1 MKTIHKLFL
10 IATIALGLGLVAC
23 SDSDIDSSAVD
34 QSKGNTHV
42 SVTLKMSSSTNT
54 RAAGDNLPED
64 YNYLK
69 DWAGKDK
76 IEKITVYL
84 VDGSSVNSSIFSVA
98 STGAD
103 YDMTTDATG
112 DVYLK
117 PNTSAAIKTTAG
129 VKTVYVVVN
138 ENAVVRNW
146 LNKTPVHEFEQ
157 AFDNLPLVLDNSG
170 TSTSVSTSAS
180 ELAVMGTAD
189 ETIVMTSVKP
199 FELDV
204 KANKSEANTIE
215 DGENRA
221 SVNVERAVARAMV
234 TIKDVPADG
243 YSIPDPN
250 NGASS
255 LGKLENIT
263 WVLAQGENSLF
274 VRRKEDGANS
284 VQWETPEYGWVPTN
298 PDFYNQGTTNQ
309 KYDYSGLFEE
319 KSNGF
324 GGTSV
329 PTYADYASNKNADP
343 IELETRWLDGK
354 FVLATTHEYQAAPV
368 NAENYTG
375 GYRKGNTAYV
385 LIRAKFTPADNAW
398 ADTGDKAADGT
409 FYVGEN
415 GKFYTSSQAA
425 YDDTN
430 SIIMTKYDAGKVLY
444 YAWLNPDDVPAWY
457 NSPVLRNNIYH
468 IHITGFKNL
477 GTNWNPLYPEDPTDP
492 EYDPNNPNNP
502 DPKPTPE
509 EVIDPDDPENPIDPE
524 DPENPIDPEDPLT
537 TSETWMSVD
546 VTILPWKV
554 HSYGVDLGI

>member
-1 MKTIHKLFL
+1 MKRIHKLFL
-10 IATIALGLGLVAC
+10 IATIALGLGFVAC
-23 SDSDIDSSAVD
+23 NDSEVVSQGDND
-34 QSKGNTHV
+34 SKGNTHV
-42 SVTLKMSSSTNT
+42 SVTLKMSSSAST
-54 RAAGDNLPED
+54 RAAGDNLPKD

-84 VDGSSVNSSIFSVA
+84 VDGSSVSSTIFSVA

-103 YDMTTDATG
+103 YDIDSDAAG
-112 DVYLK
+112 DIYLK
-117 PNTSAAIKTTAG
+117 PNLSAAIKTTAG
-129 VKTVYVVVN
+129 EKTVYVVVN
-138 ENAVVRNW
+138 ENTVVRNW

-170 TSTSVSTSAS
+170 TNSTVSTSAS
-180 ELAVMGTAD
+180 KLAVMGTDD
-189 ETIVMTSVKP
+189 ETIVMTNVKP
-199 FELDV
+199 FKLNV
-204 KANKSEANTIE
+204 LANKSEENTIT
-215 DGENRA
+215 DGDNRA

-234 TIKDVPADG
+234 TIKDVPTDG

-255 LGKLENIT
+255 LGKLESIT

-274 VRRKEDGANS
+274 VRRKEDGSNS
-284 VQWETPEYGWVPTN
+284 VKWETPNFGWVPTN
-298 PDFYNQGTTNQ
+298 SDFYSQGTTNQ
-309 KYDYSGLFEE
+309 KYDYSGLFENNT
-319 KSNGF
+319 NGF
-324 GGTSV
+324 GGTTV
-329 PTYADYASNKNADP
+329 PTYTDYANNKDTDP

-354 FVLATTHEYQAAPV
+354 FVLATTHEYEAAP
-368 NAENYTG
+368 ADAANYTG
-375 GYRKGNTAYV
+375 GYKKGNTAYV

-398 ADTGDKAADGT
+398 ADNGDKATDGT

-430 SIIMTKYDAGKVLY
+430 SKVMTKYDAGKVLY
-444 YAWLNPDDVPAWY
+444 YAWLNPDKTPNWY

-477 GTNWNPLYPEDPTDP
+477 GTNWNPLYPEDPDTED
-492 EYDPNNPNNP
+492 PNNP

-509 EVIDPDDPENPIDPE
+509 PVIDPEDPDNPIDPE
-524 DPENPIDPEDPLT
+524 EPENPIKPEDPLT

-554 HSYGVDLGI
+554 HSYEVELGM